1 MERWVCS
8 RCNSKNQGNMK
19 FCPVCHLPRP
29 AVPALPQ
36 DDQAMHKHPHR
47 PHALLWTHG
56 SAVMKLMLLF
66 HLAALSASLVGT
78 WILRGR

>member
-29 AVPALPQ
+29 AVPTLPQ
-36 DDQAMHKHPHR
+36 DTKVLRKNPHR
-47 PHALLWTHG
+47 PHTLLWIPG
-56 SAVMKLMLLF
+56 SAIMKLMILI
-66 HLAALSASLVGT
+66 HLAVLSASLAAT
-78 WILRGR
+78 AILRGR